1 MNDIEQRAH
10 DLAVV
15 VATEQMRVS
24 NDAKLRLSPSGKPVD
39 ITINTGDLLKW
50 YKATY
55 EALVEEL
62 SSSAE

>member
-1 MNDIEQRAH
+1 MLCNLGCPLFLLT
-10 DLAVV
+10 LA
-15 VATEQMRVS
+15 ALTLHGS
-24 NDAKLRLSPSGKPVD
+24 DAKLRLSPSGKPVD